1 MRKILYLF
9 IGAALFL
16 SFFAFPAQAQEVVA
30 NSNLEPAKA
39 LTAEAEVLKIVEER
53 NFERENG
60 QEVTQQNL
68 ELGILTGSFK
78 GQVKNYYGISELD
91 VVAAQNYKV
100 GDKVV
105 VSYDKNEDGE
115 YSFYIIDFVRT
126 PTLIY
131 LGLLFVVIVLLV
143 GGKKGLL
150 SLLSLTLTFLLIIKV
165 LVPLLFK
172 GWDPLWTGISIAALI
187 LLALIY
193 LTEGLNKKAHLAVL
207 SIIVSLL
214 ITALLAWIFGS
225 AGRLSGAGNEEV
237 IFLID
242 SLDVPI
248 SFHRLLLA
256 SIIIGALGVLDD
268 IVVGQIEAVYQL
280 KEANPELKPQRIF
293 KMGLKISRTHLGAII
308 NTLFLA
314 YVSASLPLVLLFN
327 VHQEPFLTTAQII
340 NNENIAT
347 EIVRTLVGV
356 IGICLAAP
364 LATFLAAYYLNPP
377 VDKKRVFKN

>member
-207 SIIVSLL
+207 SIIASLL

-268 IVVGQIEAVYQL
+268 IVVGQIEAVCQL

-377 VDKKRVFKN
+377 VDKKKSF

>member
-225 AGRLSGAGNEEV
+225 AGRLSGTGNEEV

-377 VDKKRVFKN
+377 VDKKKSF

>member
-377 VDKKRVFKN
+377 VDKKKSF

>member
-207 SIIVSLL
+207 SIIASLL

-280 KEANPELKPQRIF
+280 KEANPELKPQRI
-293 KMGLKISRTHLGAII
+293 
-308 NTLFLA
+308 
-314 YVSASLPLVLLFN
+314 
-327 VHQEPFLTTAQII
+327 
-340 NNENIAT
+340 
-347 EIVRTLVGV
+347 
-356 IGICLAAP
+356 
-364 LATFLAAYYLNPP
+364 
-377 VDKKRVFKN
+377 

>member
-1 MRKILYLF
+1 MRKILFLF
-9 IGAALFL
+9 VSAALFL
-16 SFFAFPAQAQEVVA
+16 SFFAFPVQAQEDIT
-30 NSNLEPAKA
+30 NSSLEPAKA
-39 LTAEAEVLKIVEER
+39 LTAEAEVLKIVEEQD
-53 NFERENG
+53 FERENG
-60 QEVTQQNL
+60 QVITQQNL

-78 GQVKNYYGISELD
+78 GQVKSYYGISELD
-91 VVAAQNYKV
+91 VVAAQKYKV
-100 GDKVV
+100 GDKVI
-105 VSYDKNEDGE
+105 VSYDQNEAGE
-115 YSFYIIDFVRT
+115 YNFYIIDFVRT
-126 PTLIY
+126 STLLY
-131 LGLLFVVIVLLV
+131 LGILFVIIVLLI
-143 GGKKGLL
+143 GGKKGFF
-150 SLLSLTLTFLLIIKV
+150 SLLSLTLTFFLIIKV

-172 GWDPLWTGISIAALI
+172 GWDPLWTGIGIAALI

-193 LTEGLNKKAHLAVL
+193 LTEGWNKKAHLAIL
-207 SIIVSLL
+207 SIIASLL

-225 AGRLSGAGNEEV
+225 SGRLSGAGNEEV

-242 SLDVPI
+242 TLDIPI

-280 KEANPELKPQRIF
+280 KEANPELKPQQIF
-293 KMGLKISRTHLGAII
+293 KMGMIISRTHLGAII

-327 VHQEPFLTTAQII
+327 IHQEPFLTTAQII

-364 LATFLAAYYLNPP
+364 LATFLAAYYLNPSA
-377 VDKKRVFKN
+377 DKKRAVKN

>member
-207 SIIVSLL
+207 SIIASLL

>member
-207 SIIVSLL
+207 SIIASLL

-377 VDKKRVFKN
+377 VDKKKSF

>member
-39 LTAEAEVLKIVEER
+39 LTAEADVLKIVEER

-207 SIIVSLL
+207 SIIASLL

-268 IVVGQIEAVYQL
+268 IVVGQIEAVCQL
-280 KEANPELKPQRIF
+280 KEANPELKPQLIF

-377 VDKKRVFKN
+377 VDKKKSF